1 MFTEPLMFAII
12 KYSVVAAPLKRC
24 QYSMARPR
32 TNLTAMTNWRGMLDV
47 CQEQIF
53 WECLRYLKY
62 SS

>member
-1 MFTEPLMFAII
+1 MYTEPLMFAIF

-24 QYSMARPR
+24 QYSLPGSQ

-53 WECLRYLKY
+53 WEC
-62 SS
+62 